1 MQRAAHHPSRTAA
14 TSPGTAPAATA
25 SGIDGAVPTAQNA
38 PVTPG
43 PAEAAVRRAARTGR
57 TAADSG
63 MPVTGPT
70 PQRTTATPG
79 PVEATVQ
86 RAETPQPLAADT
98 TTVTAPTAPRGIA
111 GVTANNAPQPRAD
124 LGSAPAKSSG
134 TTPDHRPTP
143 GSTAT
148 PVPSP
153 GRTAAPAPAPAPA
166 GEGWD

>member
-1 MQRAAHHPSRTAA
+1 VASTGPGAAGVRCGVEPVAGM
-14 TSPGTAPAATA
+14 PEP
-25 SGIDGAVPTAQNA
+25 A
-38 PVTPG
+38 PVRPG
-43 PAEAAVRRAARTGR
+43 R
-57 TAADSG
+57 AADSG

-153 GRTAAPAPAPAPA
+153 GRAAAPAPAPAPA
-166 GEGWD
+166 PALAPDLSLIHIPDPTQPLYRS